1 MRLGAVLLAVISIGA
16 GATLALAC
24 SPPIPSPPPPPRVG
38 VGVADAAA
46 LEAAWIAAQKTLL
59 EERKRQGTADAQ
71 RNMFERAGAVF
82 LARLDSIT
90 EAQSVLA
97 PVEWIKGARVVG
109 GLTLA
114 QTTWTTCGPIVSENG
129 VYGQPGEVFIVYLKG
144 DALLQAE
151 TLNVLPISRV
161 VDPQTLERL
170 SAALIG
176 PRQ

>member
-1 MRLGAVLLAVISIGA
+1 MRLGAVLTIVAVTILGA
-16 GATLALAC
+16 APSLAC
-24 SPPIPSPPPPPRVG
+24 SPLLPPPPPPPREG

-46 LEAAWIAAQKTLL
+46 LEAAWITAQNTLM

-71 RNMFERAGAVF
+71 RNLFERAGAVF
-82 LARLDSIT
+82 LARVDSIT
-90 EAQSVLA
+90 ETQSVLA
-97 PVEWIKGARVVG
+97 PVEWLKGVRVFG
-109 GLTLA
+109 DLTLA

-129 VYGQPGEVFIVYLKG
+129 VYGQPGETFIVYLKG

-151 TLNVLPISRV
+151 TLNVLPVSRV